1 MALLC
6 AVSVFAQTAEE
17 IIARMDAVM
26 DRNKDKGI
34 VMTVDIGIPLLGTMS
49 SRTWAKDDNIRLE
62 AEIAGTKVITW
73 SDSESEWIYSTKD
86 NKVTIT
92 KLKISDKSRTSESED
107 SAEMLTG
114 ITEGYDVSIE
124 KETPDAWH
132 IKCRKSKSN
141 KNKDDPKNMDL
152 VISKADYYPLSLSA
166 KLSGT
171 TMTMHDIGFDFD
183 ESLLVFNPDDYPGVI
198 IEDKR

>member
-1 MALLC
+1 MDDVIIAVMKRIVIATAMALLC

-124 KETPDAWH
+124 RRPLTPG
-132 IKCRKSKSN
+132 
-141 KNKDDPKNMDL
+141 
-152 VISKADYYPLSLSA
+152 ISSAGSRSQTRTKMTPRTWTSSSARPTTILYPFRPNCPA
-166 KLSGT
+166 
-171 TMTMHDIGFDFD
+171 
-183 ESLLVFNPDDYPGVI
+183 
-198 IEDKR
+198 RR